1 MAFIDIASSKNRD
14 KIVDEYVKGLKQF
27 REEQLENKT
36 LGLARVRENERTFQP
51 IVKATQESTRAITSL
66 LKKPDPS
73 IYKSYAESSRQDL
86 DRYYSIYKEGDKFM
100 L

>member
-27 REEQLENKT
+27 KEEQLESKT

-66 LKKPDPS
+66 LQKTRS
-73 IYKSYAESSRQDL
+73 QHL
-86 DRYYSIYKEGDKFM
+86 
-100 L
+100 